1 MASLGLYIVMVV
13 VASVA
18 LRRGLSLGANR
29 IGVVI
34 YAPSFYC
41 TDCMDR
47 VK

>member
-18 LRRGLSLGANR
+18 LQRGLSLGANR
-29 IGVVI
+29 IGVVL
-34 YAPSFYC
+34 YTPSFYC
-41 TDCMDR
+41 TDFMGR